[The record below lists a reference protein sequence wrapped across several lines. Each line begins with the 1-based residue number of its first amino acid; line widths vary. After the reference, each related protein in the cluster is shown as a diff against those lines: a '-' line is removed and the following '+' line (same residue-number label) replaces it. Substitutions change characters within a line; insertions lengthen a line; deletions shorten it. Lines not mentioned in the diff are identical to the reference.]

1 MNKEIVDAEI
11 KRQQMRLDPLN
22 EDFLINLPPTLK
34 EVLDSLRWQYQD
46 RSWFNKAWEEYR
58 SEVLNAELNGKHKM
72 PKEVFGPYVEE
83 EVKKRLKEMEKES
96 GETKAIHDGLDS
108 EEDVDSFLEHHGIK
122 GQKWGVRRFQNE
134 DGTLT
139 PAGKVRYNDDLTKKD
154 VNKMTDEELRE
165 ANNRIMAEQQF
176 QILTGTSQ
184 PGKALTKDNAIK
196 IGATFVATGAS
207 TFLLRKWKKDRFL
220 EPNYY
225 KSGKNIGKVKPGK
238 GNVGKSLAIAA
249 LAGGIGA
256 LIVGTKS
263 LGAEVNEQYAKP
275 K

>member
-1 MNKEIVDAEI
+1 MDKELVDREI
-11 KRQQMRLDPLN
+11 KRQQMRLTPLN
-22 EDFLINLPPTLK
+22 EDFLINLPQTLR

-58 SEVLNAELNGKHKM
+58 LEVLNAGLNGKHKM
-72 PKEVFGPYVEE
+72 PKEIFGPYVAE
-83 EVKKRLKEMEKES
+83 EVKKSLEKMEKES

-154 VNKMTDEELRE
+154 VNKMTDEELRA
-165 ANNRIMAEQQF
+165 ANNRIAAEQQF
-176 QILTGTSQ
+176 QNLTGTSQ
-184 PGKALTKDNAIK
+184 PGRALTKDNAIK

-207 TFLLRKWKKDRFL
+207 TFLLRKWKKDRFF
-220 EPNYY
+220 EPKIGANGRALKN
-225 KSGKNIGKVKPGK
+225 KSDIGKSFAV
-238 GNVGKSLAIAA
+238 AA
-249 LAGGIGA
+249 LAGSIGA
-256 LIVGTKS
+256 LIVGARS
-263 LGAEVNEQYAKP
+263 LGAEVNEKYAKP